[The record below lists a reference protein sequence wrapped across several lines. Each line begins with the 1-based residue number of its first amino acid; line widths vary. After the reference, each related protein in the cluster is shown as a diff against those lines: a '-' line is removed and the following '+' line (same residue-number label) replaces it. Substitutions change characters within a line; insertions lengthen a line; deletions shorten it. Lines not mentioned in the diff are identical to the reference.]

1 MNIVREQREQNNSL
15 IKVTVGEKDYGDA
28 VEKSLREYKRKANI
42 PGFRPGMVPMGVIKK
57 MYGKGVLAEQAYRQ
71 ASEAAFNYLQ
81 EQKIDYVGDVIPSE
95 EQGDFDFEN
104 GTEFE
109 FIFEIGEA
117 PEVKLELS
125 AKDKMTYY
133 TIKVDK
139 KMHDDYRSN
148 FLRRFGRLVD
158 TDKVTADEAL
168 EVTLDNGDM
177 KIEGAYVGLI
187 SMNEE
192 ERKPFIGKKV
202 GFKTQVNVNELYK
215 TPAQRAAVLQVKEN
229 ELEGIKPE
237 FSLEITKIRKFAE
250 PELNEEF
257 FKMAFPAGNVKTA
270 EEFEA
275 FVDAEISKELRRES
289 DYLFTLQL
297 RDFLLKKAGLTM
309 PVEFLKRW
317 LYVINEGK
325 FTKEE
330 IEKDFDAFVKLFTWN
345 YLQKYFIKQDNL
357 TVTPEEATAEAKAL
371 AQAQF
376 AQYGLPTAPEDMLA
390 NYAKKILEDR
400 EQGQKI
406 YEKLYEMKVVED
418 VKSKIKEQRDAFAEF
433 AAGQRSHY
441 VRASCFEVDA
451 LQAGVSVFART
462 FPHHSV
468 CEQEPLRVAVGR
480 MGIAFDD
487 PVGVGARRGGGSGR
501 GFRSEGFRASRAGG
515 QRHRQQSD
523 PYDFCHWISYCLYS
537 VRLRC
542 WPFIAGMSL
551 L

>member
-71 ASEAAFNYLQ
+71 ASDAAFNYLR
-81 EQKIDYVGDVIPSE
+81 EQKIDDVGDVIPSE

-139 KMHDDYRSN
+139 KMHDDYSSN
-148 FLRRFGRLVD
+148 YLRRIGRLVD

-257 FKMAFPAGNVKTA
+257 FKMAFPAGNVNAA

-297 RDFLLKKAGLTM
+297 RDFLLKKAGLPM

-400 EQGQKI
+400 EQGQMI
-406 YEKLYEMKVVED
+406 YV
-418 VKSKIKEQRDAFAEF
+418 
-433 AAGQRSHY
+433 
-441 VRASCFEVDA
+441 
-451 LQAGVSVFART
+451 
-462 FPHHSV
+462 
-468 CEQEPLRVAVGR
+468 
-480 MGIAFDD
+480 
-487 PVGVGARRGGGSGR
+487 
-501 GFRSEGFRASRAGG
+501 
-515 QRHRQQSD
+515 
-523 PYDFCHWISYCLYS
+523 
-537 VRLRC
+537 
-542 WPFIAGMSL
+542 
-551 L
+551 

>member
-202 GFKTQVNVNELYK
+202 GFKMQVNVNELYK

-309 PVEFLKRW
+309 PAAVLKNW
-317 LYVINEGK
+317 LYTINEGK
-325 FTKEE
+325 FTMEE

-390 NYAKKILEDR
+390 NSAKKILEDR

-418 VKSKIKEQRDAFAEF
+418 VKSKIKVTEKAVSAEEF
-433 AAGQRSHY
+433 AKLAK
-441 VRASCFEVDA
+441 E
-451 LQAGVSVFART
+451 
-462 FPHHSV
+462 
-468 CEQEPLRVAVGR
+468 
-480 MGIAFDD
+480 I
-487 PVGVGARRGGGSGR
+487 
-501 GFRSEGFRASRAGG
+501 
-515 QRHRQQSD
+515 
-523 PYDFCHWISYCLYS
+523 
-537 VRLRC
+537 
-542 WPFIAGMSL
+542 
-551 L
+551 

>member
-1 MNIVREQREQNNSL
+1 MNIVREQRGENNSL
-15 IKVTVGEKDYGDA
+15 IRVTVGEADYGQE

-42 PGFRPGMVPMGVIKK
+42 PGFRPGMVPMGIVKK
-57 MYGKGVLAEQAYRQ
+57 MYGKGVLAEQSYRQ
-71 ASEAAFNYLQ
+71 ASNAVFEYLQ
-81 EQKIDYVGDVIPSE
+81 KEGIDYLGDVIPAE
-95 EQGDFDFEN
+95 EQGDFDFDN
-104 GTEFE
+104 ATEFE
-109 FIFEIGEA
+109 FVFEIGEA
-117 PEVKLELS
+117 PEIKLELS
-125 AKDKMTYY
+125 DKDKLTYNK
-133 TIKVDK
+133 IKVDK

-148 FLRRFGRLVD
+148 YLRRFGRLVD
-158 TDKVTADEAL
+158 AEKVTSDEAL
-168 EVTLDNGDM
+168 SVTLDNGEMNVAD
-177 KIEGAYVGLI
+177 AYVGLI
-187 SMNEE
+187 SMDEAD
-192 ERKPFIGKKV
+192 RKPFIGKKV
-202 GFKTQVNVNELYK
+202 GDKMKVNINELYK
-215 TPAQRAAVLQVKEN
+215 NPAQRAACLQVKEN
-229 ELEGIKPE
+229 ELEGVNPE
-237 FSLEITKIRKFAE
+237 FELEITKIRKFAE

-325 FTKEE
+325 FSKEE

-418 VKSKIKEQRDAFAEF
+418 VKSKIKVTEKAVSAEEF
-433 AAGQRSHY
+433 AKLAK
-441 VRASCFEVDA
+441 E
-451 LQAGVSVFART
+451 
-462 FPHHSV
+462 
-468 CEQEPLRVAVGR
+468 
-480 MGIAFDD
+480 I
-487 PVGVGARRGGGSGR
+487 
-501 GFRSEGFRASRAGG
+501 
-515 QRHRQQSD
+515 
-523 PYDFCHWISYCLYS
+523 
-537 VRLRC
+537 
-542 WPFIAGMSL
+542 
-551 L
+551 